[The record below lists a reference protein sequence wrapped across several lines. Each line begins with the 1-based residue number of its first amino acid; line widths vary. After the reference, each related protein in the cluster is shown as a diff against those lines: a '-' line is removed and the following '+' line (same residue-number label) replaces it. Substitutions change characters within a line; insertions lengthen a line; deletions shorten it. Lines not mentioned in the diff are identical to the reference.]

1 MSEQTQTNA
10 DLNNAVGVMDE
21 ALAALGAAWITVQ
34 DTTAKN
40 TVMAADYFS
49 AMATLHKV
57 VDAIAA
63 LVE

>member
-1 MSEQTQTNA
+1 MSNRQPTNA

-21 ALAALGAAWITVQ
+21 ALTALRAAWISVQ

-57 VDAIAA
+57 ADAIAA